1 MHVRAMQFKLNAR
14 ARVQCTWCHRSSPTV
29 DGRHDRGKHERWNG
43 DRCMASGRRDP
54 LELQGRGI
62 DVVGDGVCTMG
73 SRRHSATSLGARWLL
88 AVYRQEDPTYPLMVR
103 SQPAGAT
110 RPRTIAPLLLRDEEL
125 VAGKLEPLPHRPDMH
140 SFERKR
146 AWQDRL
152 HVPRVRK
159 MRAADMS
166 WSRIRRI
173 SPLTEAS
180 RSSRSWLNAASARV
194 QHTFL
199 QDSPCRGGV

>member
-1 MHVRAMQFKLNAR
+1 MQFKLNAR
-14 ARVQCTWCHRSSPTV
+14 ARVQCTWCHRSSPTE
-29 DGRHDRGKHERWNG
+29 DGRHDSGKHERWNG

-73 SRRHSATSLGARWLL
+73 PRRHSATSLGARWLL

-110 RPRTIAPLLLRDEEL
+110 RPRTISPLLLRDEEL

-152 HVPRVRK
+152 QVPMVRK